1 MSRLAGGLLPQ
12 KQTPSER
19 SKNVVQVTANPAKS
33 ETKSEKTGEKQ
44 FASFYHN
51 LPFSSGLGRLHQ
63 ELVNLA
69 PRFEGRRSI
78 RLSYGRADDT
88 DFRSFI
94 ASRGI
99 NLEALT
105 FYSLSRCS
113 CKPS

>member
-51 LPFSSGLGRLHQ
+51 LPFLSGLRRLRQ
-63 ELVNLA
+63 DLVNLIS
-69 PRFEGRRSI
+69 RFEGRCSI
-78 RLSYGRADDT
+78 QLSYGRIRYIDSK
-88 DFRSFI
+88 SFVLRANTI
-94 ASRGI
+94 
-99 NLEALT
+99 LKL
-105 FYSLSRCS
+105 CS
-113 CKPS
+113 APEN